1 MKRSNKVETY
11 SIRKFKVG
19 VSSALI
25 GLSFLGATG
34 LVNDV
39 PVIGDV
45 FGAKEVSARTWKLG
59 EQLTVPSWTSGGP
72 NLGSLGISWNG
83 GAWTLVSSLPDGYT
97 INSVSESGVSL
108 SYKKPENT
116 ASNPGTSSSSS
127 SNLGLPWTSG
137 DGSQPGGHNNG
148 STTSPTPTP
157 TTRTVPASYDIVNR
171 SENNRDS
178 FPDTT
183 VTLFRDG
190 DRWYF
195 DLVAPE
201 GYVLAE
207 SGTTNSREY
216 TTDNNL
222 ARITIHLKERTF
234 YQGDSNFDLGYTSA
248 SRNGGITTITKGTK
262 PTITRTPID
271 FNTSYIKDESREKGS
286 ENITQTEG
294 HAGAIVK
301 TVRHTVDRNTGVV
314 SDSPAE
320 ETRVE
325 PVNKVVKVAAK
336 DKVVERELPNRTR
349 YVKDSEKAFGTQNE
363 TQTQG
368 PQGHPGREVTRTV
381 YTVNPTNG
389 TITENTTTTRETE
402 PQDKVVKVGGKST
415 VRTFKDSDGRTV
427 TETTDYTV
435 AEDTGKVTPTTTRT
449 YGNQKDSTETHKQI
463 PSPVIYE
470 KDETREKGQPN
481 LTTNGEPGDEVTTT
495 TYSVNPQTG
504 VVTPTVGKPV
514 RVKEPTPTKVKVAAK
529 DKVVERE
536 LPNRTR
542 YVKDSEKAFGTPNE
556 TQTQGHPGRE
566 VTRTV
571 YTVNPTNGTIT
582 EKTTTTR
589 ESEPQDK
596 VVKVGGKS
604 TVRTFKDS
612 DGRTVTENT
621 DYNVDDNGVVTPTVT
636 RTYGNQK
643 DSTEVHKAIPSPTVY
658 EKDGEREKGQP
669 NITVN
674 GEPGDEVTTTTYSVN
689 PQTGAVTPT
698 VGKPVRVKEPT
709 PTKVKVAAKD
719 KVVERELPNKIHYV
733 KDSEKEFGTPNETQ
747 TEGHPGRE
755 VTRTVYTVNPT
766 DGTITEKTTTT
777 RESEPQD
784 GTIKVGAKTKV
795 ETYKDDEGR
804 TVNKTTEYNV
814 DETTGIVT
822 PSTTITYGD
831 KKDSTEVH
839 KAIPSPVVYEK
850 DETHD
855 YGEPNQTVNGE
866 PGDEVTT
873 TTYSV
878 NPQTGKVTSKTD
890 NPVVK
895 KEPTP
900 TKVKVAG
907 KTKVV
912 ENEIPYKTTY
922 VEDEDSDFGTPN
934 KIQEEGVPGKEKVIT
949 TYSVDPK
956 TGEVTFKEEKTKV
969 SDPRNKKVKVGT
981 KPKIGQITENGNLY
995 EVKTIYKLNKETGEV
1010 TPETTK
1016 RFIKK
1021 VQGETKEPIIKT
1033 PTEKTTPAAKTALN
1047 TGVDAASNIFP
1058 ILSLIGMSG
1067 GIILPIRLKKK
1078 D

>member
-34 LVNDV
+34 ALNNIPLVGN
-39 PVIGDV
+39 V
-45 FGAKEVSARTWKLG
+45 FGVGEVKAADRENDKIYG
-59 EQLTVPSWTSGGP
+59 VPIIEDPDNQIGT
-72 NLGSLGISWNG
+72 
-83 GAWTLVSSLPDGYT
+83 ATLVYRAGQWTMESSLPAGYAIHNVNSARVRVYK
-97 INSVSESGVSL
+97 INSTPSNNTYESNSSL
-108 SYKKPENT
+108 N
-116 ASNPGTSSSSS
+116 
-127 SNLGLPWTSG
+127 LPWTSG
-137 DGSQPGGHNNG
+137 DGSQPGGPNDRNRTG
-148 STTSPTPTP
+148 SQA
-157 TTRTVPASYDIVNR
+157 TRTVPASYDIVNR

-207 SGTTNSREY
+207 SRTTNSREY

-294 HAGAIVK
+294 RAGAIVK

-336 DKVVERELPNRTR
+336 DKVVERKLPNRTR
-349 YVKDSEKAFGTQNE
+349 YVKDSEKAFGTPNE
-363 TQTQG
+363 TQT
-368 PQGHPGREVTRTV
+368 QGHPGREVTRTV
-381 YTVNPTNG
+381 YTVNSTNG
-389 TITENTTTTRETE
+389 SITEKTTTTRESE
-402 PQDKVVKVGGKST
+402 PQDKVVKVGGKRS

-449 YGNQKDSTETHKQI
+449 YGNQKDSTEIHKSI
-463 PSPVIYE
+463 PSPVVYE
-470 KDETREKGQPN
+470 KDATREKGQPN
-481 LTTNGEPGDEVTTT
+481 LTTNGESGDEVTTT

-504 VVTPTVGKPV
+504 AVTPTIGKPV

-571 YTVNPTNGTIT
+571 YTVNSTNGTIT

-596 VVKVGGKS
+596 VVKVGGKA

-612 DGRTVTENT
+612 DGRTVTETT
-621 DYNVDDNGVVTPTVT
+621 DYTVAEDTGKVTPTTT

-643 DSTEVHKAIPSPTVY
+643 DSTETHKQIPSPVIY
-658 EKDGEREKGQP
+658 EKDDTREKGQP
-669 NITVN
+669 NLTTN
-674 GEPGDEVTTTTYSVN
+674 GEPGDEITTTTYSVN
-689 PQTGAVTPT
+689 SQTGAVTPT

-719 KVVERELPNKIHYV
+719 KVVERELPNRTRYV
-733 KDSEKEFGTPNETQ
+733 KDSEKAFETPNETQ
-747 TEGHPGRE
+747 TQGHPGRE
-755 VTRTVYTVNPT
+755 VTRTVYTVNPI
-766 DGTITEKTTTT
+766 DGTITEKTTTI

-814 DETTGIVT
+814 DETTGVVT

-831 KKDSTEVH
+831 KKDSTEAH

-850 DETHD
+850 DETRD
-855 YGEPNQTVNGE
+855 YGEPNQTVNGK

-878 NPQTGKVTSKTD
+878 DPKTGAVTPTVG
-890 NPVVK
+890 NPVRV

-934 KIQEEGVPGKEKVIT
+934 KTQEEGVAGKEKVIT

-956 TGEVTFKEEKTKV
+956 IGEVTSKEEKTKV

-981 KPKIGQITENGNLY
+981 KPKIEQITENGNLY

-1016 RFIKK
+1016 KFIKK
-1021 VQGETKEPIIKT
+1021 IQGETKEPTIKT

-1047 TGVDAASNIFP
+1047 TGVNSAANILP

>member
-34 LVNDV
+34 ALNNIPLVGN
-39 PVIGDV
+39 V
-45 FGAKEVSARTWKLG
+45 FGVGEVKAADRENDKIYG
-59 EQLTVPSWTSGGP
+59 VPIIEDPDNQIGT
-72 NLGSLGISWNG
+72 
-83 GAWTLVSSLPDGYT
+83 ATLVYRAGQWTMESSLPAGYAIHNVNSARVRVYK
-97 INSVSESGVSL
+97 INSTPSNNTYESNSSL
-108 SYKKPENT
+108 N
-116 ASNPGTSSSSS
+116 
-127 SNLGLPWTSG
+127 LPWTSG
-137 DGSQPGGHNNG
+137 DGSQPGGPNDRNRTG
-148 STTSPTPTP
+148 SQA
-157 TTRTVPASYDIVNR
+157 TRTVPASYDIVNR

-248 SRNGGITTITKGTK
+248 SRDGGITTITKGTK

-294 HAGAIVK
+294 RAGAIVK

-336 DKVVERELPNRTR
+336 DKVVERKLPNRTR
-349 YVKDSEKAFGTQNE
+349 YVKDSEKAFGTPNE
-363 TQTQG
+363 TQT
-368 PQGHPGREVTRTV
+368 QGHPGREVTRTV
-381 YTVNPTNG
+381 YTVNSTNG
-389 TITENTTTTRETE
+389 SITEKTTTTRESE
-402 PQDKVVKVGGKST
+402 PQDKVVKLGGKRS

-449 YGNQKDSTETHKQI
+449 YGNQKDSTEIHKSI
-463 PSPVIYE
+463 PSPVVYE
-470 KDETREKGQPN
+470 KDATREKGQPN
-481 LTTNGEPGDEVTTT
+481 LTTNGESGDEVTTT

-504 VVTPTVGKPV
+504 AVTPTIGKPV

-571 YTVNPTNGTIT
+571 YTVNSTNGTIT

-596 VVKVGGKS
+596 VVKVGGKA

-612 DGRTVTENT
+612 DGRTVTETT
-621 DYNVDDNGVVTPTVT
+621 DYTVAEDTGKVTPTTT

-643 DSTEVHKAIPSPTVY
+643 DSTETHKQIPSPVIY
-658 EKDGEREKGQP
+658 EKDDTREKGQP
-669 NITVN
+669 NLTTN
-674 GEPGDEVTTTTYSVN
+674 GEPGDEITTTTYSVN
-689 PQTGAVTPT
+689 SQTGAVTPT

-719 KVVERELPNKIHYV
+719 KVVERELPNRTRYV
-733 KDSEKEFGTPNETQ
+733 KDSEKAFETPNETQ
-747 TEGHPGRE
+747 TQGHPGRE
-755 VTRTVYTVNPT
+755 VTRTVYTVNPI
-766 DGTITEKTTTT
+766 DGTITEKTTTI

-814 DETTGIVT
+814 DETTGVVT

-831 KKDSTEVH
+831 KKDSTEAH

-850 DETHD
+850 DETRD
-855 YGEPNQTVNGE
+855 YGEPNQTVNGK

-878 NPQTGKVTSKTD
+878 DPKTGAVTPTVG
-890 NPVVK
+890 NPVRV

-934 KIQEEGVPGKEKVIT
+934 KTQEEGVAGKEKVIT

-956 TGEVTFKEEKTKV
+956 TGEVTSKEEKTKV

-981 KPKIGQITENGNLY
+981 KPKIEQITENGNLY

-1016 RFIKK
+1016 KFIKK
-1021 VQGETKEPIIKT
+1021 IQGETKEPTIKT

-1047 TGVDAASNIFP
+1047 TGVNSAANILP

>member
-34 LVNDV
+34 ALNNIPLVGN
-39 PVIGDV
+39 V
-45 FGAKEVSARTWKLG
+45 FGVGEVKAADRENDKIYG
-59 EQLTVPSWTSGGP
+59 VPIIEDPDNQIGT
-72 NLGSLGISWNG
+72 
-83 GAWTLVSSLPDGYT
+83 ATLVYRAGQWTMESSLPAGYAIHNVNSARVRVYK
-97 INSVSESGVSL
+97 INSTPSNNTYESNSSL
-108 SYKKPENT
+108 N
-116 ASNPGTSSSSS
+116 
-127 SNLGLPWTSG
+127 LPWTSG
-137 DGSQPGGHNNG
+137 DGSQPGGPNDRNRTG
-148 STTSPTPTP
+148 SQA
-157 TTRTVPASYDIVNR
+157 TRTVPASYDIVNR

-248 SRNGGITTITKGTK
+248 SRNGGIITITKGTK

-294 HAGAIVK
+294 RAGAIVK

-336 DKVVERELPNRTR
+336 DKVVERKLPNRTR
-349 YVKDSEKAFGTQNE
+349 YVKDSEKAFGTPNE
-363 TQTQG
+363 TQT
-368 PQGHPGREVTRTV
+368 QGHPGREVTRTV
-381 YTVNPTNG
+381 YTVNSTNG
-389 TITENTTTTRETE
+389 SITEKTTTTRESE
-402 PQDKVVKVGGKST
+402 PQDKVVKVGGKRS

-449 YGNQKDSTETHKQI
+449 YGNQKDSTEIHKSI
-463 PSPVIYE
+463 PSPVVYE
-470 KDETREKGQPN
+470 KDATREKGQPN
-481 LTTNGEPGDEVTTT
+481 LTTNGESGDEVTTT

-504 VVTPTVGKPV
+504 AVTPTIGKPV

-571 YTVNPTNGTIT
+571 YTVNSTNGTIT

-596 VVKVGGKS
+596 VVKVGGKA

-612 DGRTVTENT
+612 DGRTVTETT
-621 DYNVDDNGVVTPTVT
+621 DYTVAEDTGKVTPTTT

-643 DSTEVHKAIPSPTVY
+643 DSTETHKQIPSPVIY
-658 EKDGEREKGQP
+658 EKDDTREKGQP
-669 NITVN
+669 NLTTN
-674 GEPGDEVTTTTYSVN
+674 GEPGDEITTTTYSVN
-689 PQTGAVTPT
+689 SQTGAVTPT

-719 KVVERELPNKIHYV
+719 KVVERELPNRTRYV
-733 KDSEKEFGTPNETQ
+733 KDSEKAFETPNETQ
-747 TEGHPGRE
+747 TQGHPGRE
-755 VTRTVYTVNPT
+755 VTRTVYTVNPI
-766 DGTITEKTTTT
+766 DGTITEKTTTI

-814 DETTGIVT
+814 DETTGLVT

-831 KKDSTEVH
+831 KKDSTEAH

-850 DETHD
+850 DETRD
-855 YGEPNQTVNGE
+855 YGEPNQTVNGK

-878 NPQTGKVTSKTD
+878 DPKTGAVTPTVG
-890 NPVVK
+890 NPVRV

-934 KIQEEGVPGKEKVIT
+934 KTQEEGVAGKEKVIT

-956 TGEVTFKEEKTKV
+956 TGEVTSKEEKTKV

-981 KPKIGQITENGNLY
+981 KPKIEQITENGNLY

-1016 RFIKK
+1016 KFIKK
-1021 VQGETKEPIIKT
+1021 IQGETKEPTIKT

-1047 TGVDAASNIFP
+1047 TGVNSAANILP

>member
-34 LVNDV
+34 ALNNIPLVGN
-39 PVIGDV
+39 V
-45 FGAKEVSARTWKLG
+45 FGVGEVKAADRENDKIYG
-59 EQLTVPSWTSGGP
+59 VPIIEDPDNQIGT
-72 NLGSLGISWNG
+72 
-83 GAWTLVSSLPDGYT
+83 ATLVYRAGQWTMESSLPAGYAIHNVNSARVRVYK
-97 INSVSESGVSL
+97 INSTPSNNTYESNSSL
-108 SYKKPENT
+108 N
-116 ASNPGTSSSSS
+116 
-127 SNLGLPWTSG
+127 LPWTSG
-137 DGSQPGGHNNG
+137 DGSQPGGPNDRNRTG
-148 STTSPTPTP
+148 SQA
-157 TTRTVPASYDIVNR
+157 TRTVPASYDIVNR

-294 HAGAIVK
+294 RAGAIVK

-336 DKVVERELPNRTR
+336 DKVVERKLPNRTR
-349 YVKDSEKAFGTQNE
+349 YVKDSEKAFGTPNE
-363 TQTQG
+363 TQT
-368 PQGHPGREVTRTV
+368 QGHPGREVTRTV
-381 YTVNPTNG
+381 YTVNSTNG
-389 TITENTTTTRETE
+389 SITEKTTTTRESE
-402 PQDKVVKVGGKST
+402 PQDKVVKVGGKRS

-449 YGNQKDSTETHKQI
+449 YGNQKDSTEIHKSV
-463 PSPVIYE
+463 PSPVVYE
-470 KDETREKGQPN
+470 KDATREKGQPN
-481 LTTNGEPGDEVTTT
+481 LTTNGESGDEVTTT

-504 VVTPTVGKPV
+504 AVTPTIGKPV

-571 YTVNPTNGTIT
+571 YTVNSTNGTIT

-596 VVKVGGKS
+596 VVKVGGKA

-612 DGRTVTENT
+612 DGRTVTETT
-621 DYNVDDNGVVTPTVT
+621 DYTVAEDTGKVTPTTT

-643 DSTEVHKAIPSPTVY
+643 DSTETHKQIPSPVIY
-658 EKDGEREKGQP
+658 EKDDTREKGQP
-669 NITVN
+669 NLTTN
-674 GEPGDEVTTTTYSVN
+674 GEPGDEITTTTYSVN
-689 PQTGAVTPT
+689 SQTGAVTPT

-719 KVVERELPNKIHYV
+719 KVVERELPNRTRYV
-733 KDSEKEFGTPNETQ
+733 KDSEKAFETPNETQ
-747 TEGHPGRE
+747 TQGHPGRE
-755 VTRTVYTVNPT
+755 VTRTVYTVNPI
-766 DGTITEKTTTT
+766 DGTITEKTTTI

-814 DETTGIVT
+814 DETTGVVT

-831 KKDSTEVH
+831 KKDSTEAH

-850 DETHD
+850 DETRD
-855 YGEPNQTVNGE
+855 YGEPNQTVNGK

-878 NPQTGKVTSKTD
+878 DPKTGAVTPTVG
-890 NPVVK
+890 NPVRV

-934 KIQEEGVPGKEKVIT
+934 KTQEEGVAGKEKVIT

-956 TGEVTFKEEKTKV
+956 TGEVTSKEEKTKV

-981 KPKIGQITENGNLY
+981 KPKIEQITENGNLY

-1016 RFIKK
+1016 KFIKK
-1021 VQGETKEPIIKT
+1021 IQGETKEPTIKT

-1047 TGVDAASNIFP
+1047 TGVNSAANILP

>member
-34 LVNDV
+34 ALNNIPLVGN
-39 PVIGDV
+39 V
-45 FGAKEVSARTWKLG
+45 FGVGEVKAADRENDKIYG
-59 EQLTVPSWTSGGP
+59 VPIIEDPDNQIGT
-72 NLGSLGISWNG
+72 
-83 GAWTLVSSLPDGYT
+83 ATLVYRAGQWTMESSLPAGYAIHNVNSARVRVYK
-97 INSVSESGVSL
+97 INSTPSNNTYESNSSL
-108 SYKKPENT
+108 N
-116 ASNPGTSSSSS
+116 
-127 SNLGLPWTSG
+127 LPWTSG
-137 DGSQPGGHNNG
+137 DGSQPGGPNDRNRTG
-148 STTSPTPTP
+148 SQA
-157 TTRTVPASYDIVNR
+157 TRTVPASYDIVNR

-248 SRNGGITTITKGTK
+248 SRNGGIITITKGTK

-294 HAGAIVK
+294 RAGAIVK

-336 DKVVERELPNRTR
+336 DKVVERKLPNRTR
-349 YVKDSEKAFGTQNE
+349 YVKDSEKAFGTPNE
-363 TQTQG
+363 TQT
-368 PQGHPGREVTRTV
+368 QGHPGREVTRTV
-381 YTVNPTNG
+381 YTVNSTNG
-389 TITENTTTTRETE
+389 SITEKTTTTRESE
-402 PQDKVVKVGGKST
+402 PQDKVVKVGGKRS

-449 YGNQKDSTETHKQI
+449 YGNQKDSTEIHKSI
-463 PSPVIYE
+463 PSPVVYE
-470 KDETREKGQPN
+470 KDATREKGQPN
-481 LTTNGEPGDEVTTT
+481 LTTNGESGDEVTTT

-504 VVTPTVGKPV
+504 AVTPTIGKPV

-571 YTVNPTNGTIT
+571 YTVNSTNGTIT

-596 VVKVGGKS
+596 VVKVGGKA

-612 DGRTVTENT
+612 DGRTVTETT
-621 DYNVDDNGVVTPTVT
+621 DYTVAEDTGKVTPTTT

-643 DSTEVHKAIPSPTVY
+643 DSTETHKQIPSPVIY
-658 EKDGEREKGQP
+658 EKDDTREKGQP
-669 NITVN
+669 NLTTN
-674 GEPGDEVTTTTYSVN
+674 GEPGDEITTTTYSVN
-689 PQTGAVTPT
+689 SQTGAVTPT

-719 KVVERELPNKIHYV
+719 KVVERELPNRTRYV
-733 KDSEKEFGTPNETQ
+733 KDSEKAFETPNETQ
-747 TEGHPGRE
+747 TQGHPGRE
-755 VTRTVYTVNPT
+755 VTRTVYTVNPI
-766 DGTITEKTTTT
+766 DGTITEKTTTI

-814 DETTGIVT
+814 DETTGVVT

-831 KKDSTEVH
+831 KKDSTEAH

-850 DETHD
+850 DETRD
-855 YGEPNQTVNGE
+855 YGEPNQTVNGK

-878 NPQTGKVTSKTD
+878 DPKTGAVTPTVG
-890 NPVVK
+890 NPVRV

-934 KIQEEGVPGKEKVIT
+934 KTQEEGVAGKEKVIT

-956 TGEVTFKEEKTKV
+956 TGEVTSKEEKTKV

-981 KPKIGQITENGNLY
+981 KPKIEQITENGNLY

-1016 RFIKK
+1016 KFIKK
-1021 VQGETKEPIIKT
+1021 IQGETKEPTIKT

-1047 TGVDAASNIFP
+1047 TGVNSAANILP

>member
-34 LVNDV
+34 ALNNIPLVGN
-39 PVIGDV
+39 V
-45 FGAKEVSARTWKLG
+45 FGVGEVKAADRENDKIYG
-59 EQLTVPSWTSGGP
+59 VPIIEDPDNQIGT
-72 NLGSLGISWNG
+72 
-83 GAWTLVSSLPDGYT
+83 ATLVYRAGQWTMESSLPAGYAIHNVNSARVRVYK
-97 INSVSESGVSL
+97 INSTPSNNTYESNSSL
-108 SYKKPENT
+108 N
-116 ASNPGTSSSSS
+116 
-127 SNLGLPWTSG
+127 LPWTSG
-137 DGSQPGGHNNG
+137 DGSQPGGPNDRNRTG
-148 STTSPTPTP
+148 SQA
-157 TTRTVPASYDIVNR
+157 TRTVPASYDIVNR

-294 HAGAIVK
+294 RAGAIVK

-336 DKVVERELPNRTR
+336 DKVVERKLPNRTRYVKDSEKAFGTPNETQTQGHPGREVTRTVYTVNSTNGSITEKTTTTRESEPQDKVVKVGGKRSVRTFKDSDGRTVTETTDYTVAEDTGKVTPTTTRTYGNQKDSTEIHKSIPSPVVYEKDATREKGQPNLTTNGESGDEVTTTTYSVNPQTGAVTPTIGKPVRVKEPTPTKVKVAVKDKVVERELPNRTR
-349 YVKDSEKAFGTQNE
+349 YVKDSEKAFGTPNE
-363 TQTQG
+363 TQT
-368 PQGHPGREVTRTV
+368 QGHPGREVTRTV
-381 YTVNPTNG
+381 YTVNSTNG
-389 TITENTTTTRETE
+389 TITEKTTTTRESE
-402 PQDKVVKVGGKST
+402 PQDKVVKVGGKAT

-470 KDETREKGQPN
+470 KDDTREKGQPN
-481 LTTNGEPGDEVTTT
+481 LTTNGEPGDEITTT
-495 TYSVNPQTG
+495 TYSVNSQTG
-504 VVTPTVGKPV
+504 AVTPTVGKPV

-542 YVKDSEKAFGTPNE
+542 YVKDSEKAFETPNE

-571 YTVNPTNGTIT
+571 YTVNPI
-582 EKTTTTR
+582 
-589 ESEPQDK
+589 
-596 VVKVGGKS
+596 
-604 TVRTFKDS
+604 
-612 DGRTVTENT
+612 
-621 DYNVDDNGVVTPTVT
+621 
-636 RTYGNQK
+636 
-643 DSTEVHKAIPSPTVY
+643 
-658 EKDGEREKGQP
+658 
-669 NITVN
+669 
-674 GEPGDEVTTTTYSVN
+674 
-689 PQTGAVTPT
+689 
-698 VGKPVRVKEPT
+698 
-709 PTKVKVAAKD
+709 
-719 KVVERELPNKIHYV
+719 
-733 KDSEKEFGTPNETQ
+733 
-747 TEGHPGRE
+747 
-755 VTRTVYTVNPT
+755 
-766 DGTITEKTTTT
+766 DGTITEKTTTI

-814 DETTGIVT
+814 DETTGVVT

-831 KKDSTEVH
+831 KKDSTEAH

-850 DETHD
+850 DETRD
-855 YGEPNQTVNGE
+855 YGEPNQTVNGK

-878 NPQTGKVTSKTD
+878 DPKTGAVTPTVG
-890 NPVVK
+890 NPVRV

-934 KIQEEGVPGKEKVIT
+934 KTQEEGVAGKEKVIT

-956 TGEVTFKEEKTKV
+956 TGEVTSKEEKTKV

-981 KPKIGQITENGNLY
+981 KPKIEQITENGNLY

-1016 RFIKK
+1016 KFIKK
-1021 VQGETKEPIIKT
+1021 IQGETKEPTIKT

-1047 TGVDAASNIFP
+1047 TGVNSAANILP

>member
-34 LVNDV
+34 ALNNIPMVGN
-39 PVIGDV
+39 V
-45 FGAKEVSARTWKLG
+45 FGVGEVKAADRENDKIYG
-59 EQLTVPSWTSGGP
+59 VPIIEDPDNQIGT
-72 NLGSLGISWNG
+72 
-83 GAWTLVSSLPDGYT
+83 ATLVYRAGQWTMESSLPAGYAIHNVNSARVRVYK
-97 INSVSESGVSL
+97 INSTPSNNTYESNSSL
-108 SYKKPENT
+108 N
-116 ASNPGTSSSSS
+116 
-127 SNLGLPWTSG
+127 LPWTSG
-137 DGSQPGGHNNG
+137 DGSQPGGPNDRNRTG
-148 STTSPTPTP
+148 SQA
-157 TTRTVPASYDIVNR
+157 TRTVPASYDIVNR

-294 HAGAIVK
+294 RAGAIVK

-336 DKVVERELPNRTR
+336 DKVVERKLPNRTR
-349 YVKDSEKAFGTQNE
+349 YVKDSEKAFGTPNE
-363 TQTQG
+363 TQT
-368 PQGHPGREVTRTV
+368 QGHPGREVTRTV
-381 YTVNPTNG
+381 YTVNSTNG
-389 TITENTTTTRETE
+389 SITEKTTTTRESE
-402 PQDKVVKVGGKST
+402 PQDKVVKVGGKRS

-449 YGNQKDSTETHKQI
+449 YGNQKDSTEIHKSI
-463 PSPVIYE
+463 PSPVVYE
-470 KDETREKGQPN
+470 KDATREKGQPN
-481 LTTNGEPGDEVTTT
+481 LTTNGESGDEVTTT

-504 VVTPTVGKPV
+504 AVTPTIGKPV

-571 YTVNPTNGTIT
+571 YTVNSTNGTIT

-596 VVKVGGKS
+596 VVKVGGKA

-612 DGRTVTENT
+612 DGRTVTETT
-621 DYNVDDNGVVTPTVT
+621 DYTVAEDTGKVTPTTT

-643 DSTEVHKAIPSPTVY
+643 DSTETHKQIPSPVIY
-658 EKDGEREKGQP
+658 EKDDTREKGQP
-669 NITVN
+669 NLTTN
-674 GEPGDEVTTTTYSVN
+674 GEPGDEITTTTYSVN
-689 PQTGAVTPT
+689 SQTGAVTPT

-719 KVVERELPNKIHYV
+719 KVVERELPNRTRYV
-733 KDSEKEFGTPNETQ
+733 KDSEKAFETPNETQ
-747 TEGHPGRE
+747 TQGHPGRE
-755 VTRTVYTVNPT
+755 VTRTVYTVNPI
-766 DGTITEKTTTT
+766 DGTITEKTTTI

-814 DETTGIVT
+814 DETTGVVT

-831 KKDSTEVH
+831 KKDSTEAH

-850 DETHD
+850 DETRD
-855 YGEPNQTVNGE
+855 YGEPNQTVNGK

-878 NPQTGKVTSKTD
+878 DPKTGAVTPTVG
-890 NPVVK
+890 NPVRV

-934 KIQEEGVPGKEKVIT
+934 KTQEEGVAGKEKVIT

-956 TGEVTFKEEKTKV
+956 TGEVTSKEEKTKV

-981 KPKIGQITENGNLY
+981 KPKIEQITENGNLY

-1016 RFIKK
+1016 KFIKK
-1021 VQGETKEPIIKT
+1021 IQGETKEPTIKT

-1047 TGVDAASNIFP
+1047 TGVNSAANILP

>member
-34 LVNDV
+34 ALNNIPLVGN
-39 PVIGDV
+39 V
-45 FGAKEVSARTWKLG
+45 FGVGEVKAAARENDKIYG
-59 EQLTVPSWTSGGP
+59 VPIIEDPDNQIGT
-72 NLGSLGISWNG
+72 
-83 GAWTLVSSLPDGYT
+83 ATLVYRAGQWTMESSLPAGYAIHNVNSARVRVYK
-97 INSVSESGVSL
+97 INSTPSNNTYESNSSL
-108 SYKKPENT
+108 N
-116 ASNPGTSSSSS
+116 
-127 SNLGLPWTSG
+127 LPWTSG
-137 DGSQPGGHNNG
+137 DGSQPGGPNDRNRTG
-148 STTSPTPTP
+148 SQA
-157 TTRTVPASYDIVNR
+157 TRTVPASYDIVNR

-294 HAGAIVK
+294 RAGAIVK

-336 DKVVERELPNRTR
+336 DKVVERKLPNRTR
-349 YVKDSEKAFGTQNE
+349 YVKDSEKAFGTPNE
-363 TQTQG
+363 TQT
-368 PQGHPGREVTRTV
+368 QGHPGREVTRTV
-381 YTVNPTNG
+381 YTVNSTNG
-389 TITENTTTTRETE
+389 SITEKTTTTRESE
-402 PQDKVVKVGGKST
+402 PQDKVVKVGGKRS

-449 YGNQKDSTETHKQI
+449 YGNQKDSTEIHKSI
-463 PSPVIYE
+463 PSPVVYE
-470 KDETREKGQPN
+470 KDATREKGQPN
-481 LTTNGEPGDEVTTT
+481 LTTNGESGDEVTTT

-504 VVTPTVGKPV
+504 AVTPTIGKPV

-571 YTVNPTNGTIT
+571 YTVNSTNGTIT

-596 VVKVGGKS
+596 VVKVGGKA

-612 DGRTVTENT
+612 DGRTVTETT
-621 DYNVDDNGVVTPTVT
+621 DYTVAEDTGKVTPTTT

-643 DSTEVHKAIPSPTVY
+643 DSTETHKQIPSPVIY
-658 EKDGEREKGQP
+658 EKDDTREKGQP
-669 NITVN
+669 NLTTN
-674 GEPGDEVTTTTYSVN
+674 GEPGDEITTTTYSVN
-689 PQTGAVTPT
+689 SQTGAVTPT

-719 KVVERELPNKIHYV
+719 KVVERELPNRTRYV
-733 KDSEKEFGTPNETQ
+733 KDSEKAFETPNETQ
-747 TEGHPGRE
+747 TQGHPGRE
-755 VTRTVYTVNPT
+755 VTRTVYTVNPI
-766 DGTITEKTTTT
+766 DGTITEKTTTI

-814 DETTGIVT
+814 DETTGVVT

-831 KKDSTEVH
+831 KKDSTEAH

-850 DETHD
+850 DETRD
-855 YGEPNQTVNGE
+855 YGEPNQTVNGK

-878 NPQTGKVTSKTD
+878 DPKTGAVTPTVG
-890 NPVVK
+890 NPVRV

-934 KIQEEGVPGKEKVIT
+934 KTQEEGVAGKEKVIT

-956 TGEVTFKEEKTKV
+956 TGEVTSKEEKTKV

-981 KPKIGQITENGNLY
+981 KPKIEQITENGNLY

-1016 RFIKK
+1016 KFIKK
-1021 VQGETKEPIIKT
+1021 IQGETKEPTIKT

-1047 TGVDAASNIFP
+1047 TGVNSAANILP

>member
-34 LVNDV
+34 ALNNIPLVGN
-39 PVIGDV
+39 V
-45 FGAKEVSARTWKLG
+45 FGVGEVKAADRENDKIYG
-59 EQLTVPSWTSGGP
+59 VPIIEDPDNQIGT
-72 NLGSLGISWNG
+72 
-83 GAWTLVSSLPDGYT
+83 ATLVYRAGQWTMESSLPAGYAIHNVNSARVRVYK
-97 INSVSESGVSL
+97 INSTPSNNTYESNSSL
-108 SYKKPENT
+108 N
-116 ASNPGTSSSSS
+116 
-127 SNLGLPWTSG
+127 LPWTSG
-137 DGSQPGGHNNG
+137 DGSQPGGPNDRNRTG
-148 STTSPTPTP
+148 SQA
-157 TTRTVPASYDIVNR
+157 TRTVPASYDIVNR

-294 HAGAIVK
+294 RAGAIVK

-336 DKVVERELPNRTR
+336 DKVVERKLPNRTR
-349 YVKDSEKAFGTQNE
+349 YVKDSEKAFGTPNE
-363 TQTQG
+363 TQT
-368 PQGHPGREVTRTV
+368 QGHPGREVTRTV
-381 YTVNPTNG
+381 YTVNSTNG
-389 TITENTTTTRETE
+389 SITEKTTTTRESE
-402 PQDKVVKVGGKST
+402 PQDKVVKVGGKRS

-449 YGNQKDSTETHKQI
+449 YGNQKDSTEIHKSI
-463 PSPVIYE
+463 PSPVVYE
-470 KDETREKGQPN
+470 KDATREKGQPN
-481 LTTNGEPGDEVTTT
+481 LTTNGESGDEVTTT

-504 VVTPTVGKPV
+504 AVTPTIGKPV

-571 YTVNPTNGTIT
+571 YTVNSTNGTIT

-596 VVKVGGKS
+596 VVKVGGKA

-612 DGRTVTENT
+612 DGRTVTETT
-621 DYNVDDNGVVTPTVT
+621 DYTVAEDTGKVTPTTT

-643 DSTEVHKAIPSPTVY
+643 DSTETHKQIPSPVIY
-658 EKDGEREKGQP
+658 EKDDTREKGQP
-669 NITVN
+669 NLTTN
-674 GEPGDEVTTTTYSVN
+674 GEPGDEITTTTYSVN
-689 PQTGAVTPT
+689 SQTGAVTPT

-719 KVVERELPNKIHYV
+719 KVVERELPNRTRYV
-733 KDSEKEFGTPNETQ
+733 KDSEKAFETPNETQ
-747 TEGHPGRE
+747 TQGHPGRE
-755 VTRTVYTVNPT
+755 VTRTVYTVNPI
-766 DGTITEKTTTT
+766 DGTITEKTTTI

-814 DETTGIVT
+814 DETTGVVT

-831 KKDSTEVH
+831 KKDSTEAH

-850 DETHD
+850 DETRD
-855 YGEPNQTVNGE
+855 YGEPNQTVNGK

-878 NPQTGKVTSKTD
+878 DPKTGAVTPTVG
-890 NPVVK
+890 NPVRV

-934 KIQEEGVPGKEKVIT
+934 KTQEEGVAGKEKVIT

-956 TGEVTFKEEKTKV
+956 TGEVTSKEEKTKV

-981 KPKIGQITENGNLY
+981 KPKIEQITENGNLY

-1016 RFIKK
+1016 KFIKK
-1021 VQGETKEPIIKT
+1021 IQGETKEPTIKT

-1047 TGVDAASNIFP
+1047 TGVNSAANILP